1 MMNSSLTQPAC
12 VTAPALWLP
21 PGRMRQYAIAR
32 ATGGL
37 LFAAI
42 FAGWMVLQWSS
53 ITMRIIAASLIALTA
68 WVTASSIASDAR
80 RMRGRQVECLNDE
93 LIITLPEGESRLRL
107 DVIAA
112 ATWNET
118 ADEFGL
124 SFYDSNENR
133 LARLDENIIADEAE
147 ARAFL
152 RWLRTHVETKFEVK
166 WN

>member
-1 MMNSSLTQPAC
+1 MHHALSHPA
-12 VTAPALWLP
+12 PHRALWLP

-32 ATGGL
+32 ATGGV

-42 FAGWMVLQWSS
+42 FAGWMVLQWSN

-68 WVTASSIASDAR
+68 WVTVNSIATDAR
-80 RMRGRQVECLNDE
+80 RMRGRQVECLGDAL
-93 LIITLPEGESRLRL
+93 LITTPNGEVNVRL
-107 DVIAA
+107 DAITH
-112 ATWNET
+112 ATWSEE
-118 ADEFGL
+118 ADGCGL
-124 SFYDSNENR
+124 AFYDRNESQM
-133 LARLDENIIADEAE
+133 ARIDENIIADEPE